1 MIPLWVAKWSVI
13 IRECKRGW
21 IGFGAT
27 LPRNTWCSWIDL
39 TVRWCIPS
47 MVAKTMP
54 FRHNPTMLLRK
65 GTKMTEFEIIATA
78 IVVALVF
85 AAKVYILSKI

>member
-1 MIPLWVAKWSVI
+1 
-13 IRECKRGW
+13 
-21 IGFGAT
+21 
-27 LPRNTWCSWIDL
+27 
-39 TVRWCIPS
+39 

-78 IVVALVF
+78 IVVEMVL
-85 AAKVYILSKI
+85 AAKGYILSKIKKEPL

>member
-1 MIPLWVAKWSVI
+1 
-13 IRECKRGW
+13 
-21 IGFGAT
+21 
-27 LPRNTWCSWIDL
+27 
-39 TVRWCIPS
+39 

-65 GTKMTEFEIIATA
+65 GTIMTEFEIIATA